1 MKDLIKTIRTE
12 KAEDVA
18 MAIIQEHPTNQQS
31 FWRQMSKII
40 DLYASN
46 EFVDLRNEGA
56 TEWAKKVNQLESYM
70 PMV

>member
-1 MKDLIKTIRTE
+1 MKDLIETIRTE
-12 KAEDVA
+12 KVEDVA
-18 MAIIQEHPTNQQS
+18 EAIMKEHPTHQQT
-31 FWRQMSKII
+31 FWRQMSKVI

-56 TEWAKKVNQLESYM
+56 TEWAKKVKQLDSYM